1 MNMREKVQALQAK
14 LSRAAKQSLD
24 RRFGALYDK
33 IYREDVLWVAWRRVR
48 ANRGAP
54 GIDEQ
59 SIDYIEQEIGVE
71 RFLTELGEDL
81 RAQRYRPKA
90 VKRCWIEKPGK
101 AEKRPLGIPVVRD
114 RVCQMATKLVIE
126 PIFET
131 NFLKSS
137 YGFRPKR
144 SQHMAI
150 RAIKGAIRN
159 RKQTV
164 VIDADIEKFFDRVDH
179 SILLKLVQKRISDPR
194 VLKLINGW
202 LKAGV
207 LDEGKYI
214 EPEEI
219 GTPQGAVISPLLS
232 NVYLHSFDKMWEQSG
247 IPGTM
252 VRYADDV
259 VILLWRY
266 GDWTRRKVDGM
277 LSRLKLRLHPEK
289 TRVIKADDGFDFL
302 GVHFRRRH
310 TREKG
315 HSYPYFCQTW
325 PSDRSMER
333 IRSRIHE
340 KTCDRPQRS
349 LEEVIGELNPTL
361 RGWDQY
367 HTRVR
372 GSPERRKRLNGYV
385 RERIRAF
392 LKRKHNDAGRGWRYV
407 PPGLHKQLGLY
418 EFT

>member
-1 MNMREKVQALQAK
+1 MNMREKVQALQSK
-14 LSRAAKQSLD
+14 LFRAAKQSLD

-48 ANRGAP
+48 AKRGAP
-54 GIDEQ
+54 GIDGQ

-101 AEKRPLGIPVVRD
+101 ADKRPLGIPVVRD

-131 NFLKSS
+131 NFLKCS

-164 VIDADIEKFFDRVDH
+164 VIDADIENFFGRVDH
-179 SILLKLVQKRISDPR
+179 SILLTLVRKRISDPR
-194 VLKLINGW
+194 VIKLIGGW

-207 LDEGKYI
+207 LEEGKYT
-214 EPEEI
+214 EADEF

-247 IPGTM
+247 IPGTL
-252 VRYADDV
+252 VRYADDGYPV
-259 VILLWRY
+259 VAI
-266 GDWTRRKVDGM
+266 RRMDATQ
-277 LSRLKLRLHPEK
+277 SRRDAVPAEVA
-289 TRVIKADDGFDFL
+289 TAPGEDTS
-302 GVHFRRRH
+302 RR
-310 TREKG
+310 
-315 HSYPYFCQTW
+315 S
-325 PSDRSMER
+325 
-333 IRSRIHE
+333 
-340 KTCDRPQRS
+340 
-349 LEEVIGELNPTL
+349 
-361 RGWDQY
+361 
-367 HTRVR
+367 
-372 GSPERRKRLNGYV
+372 
-385 RERIRAF
+385 
-392 LKRKHNDAGRGWRYV
+392 
-407 PPGLHKQLGLY
+407 
-418 EFT
+418 

>member
-1 MNMREKVQALQAK
+1 
-14 LSRAAKQSLD
+14 
-24 RRFGALYDK
+24 
-33 IYREDVLWVAWRRVR
+33 
-48 ANRGAP
+48 
-54 GIDEQ
+54 
-59 SIDYIEQEIGVE
+59 
-71 RFLTELGEDL
+71 
-81 RAQRYRPKA
+81 
-90 VKRCWIEKPGK
+90 
-101 AEKRPLGIPVVRD
+101 
-114 RVCQMATKLVIE
+114 
-126 PIFET
+126 
-131 NFLKSS
+131 
-137 YGFRPKR
+137 
-144 SQHMAI
+144 MAI

-207 LDEGKYI
+207 LEEGKYI
-214 EPEEI
+214 EPDEI

-302 GVHFRRRH
+302 GVHFCRRP

-315 HSYPYFCQTW
+315 HPYPYFCGTW

-333 IRSRIHE
+333 VRARIRAKARGRTH
-340 KTCDRPQRS
+340 RS
-349 LEEVIGELNPTL
+349 LEAVIKELNPTL

-367 HTRVR
+367 HTRVK
-372 GSPERRKRLNGYV
+372 GSAERRRKLNAYV
-385 RERIRAF
+385 HDRIRAF
-392 LKRKHNDAGRGWRYV
+392 LRRKYGERARGWRRV
-407 PPGLHKQLGLY
+407 PQDLHTRLGLY
-418 EFT
+418 EFV